1 MTFYI
6 VRIEGDYA
14 YLRNENPCSM
24 CEDFMVALA
33 LLPDGAD
40 IHSRIY
46 YSEGEYSLVD

>member
-14 YLRNENPCSM
+14 YLRQENPCSM

-33 LLPDGAD
+33 LLPEGAD
-40 IHSRIY
+40 IRSRISY
-46 YSEGEYSLVD
+46 REGEYTLVE